1 MKIDENFNWK
11 QNIHDT
17 AIKLSSANAL
27 LYTIRIF
34 VNRHILRIN
43 YFAIFDTHLN
53 YANPIWGQN
62 LIAMSRIVILQK
74 KVLRIR
80 NFQSRNSH
88 SGPSFT
94 SKHIL
99 KLEDKILIENVLFT
113 NKSLNNLLPPIFKNW
128 FTFCSECSQF
138 SNSLI
143 YLPLIKYL
151 NHHIEPILS
160 GKIRSL

>member
-1 MKIDENFNWK
+1 MKIDENFHWK

-27 LYTIRIF
+27 LYTTRNF
-34 VNRHILRIN
+34 VNRHILRTN

-74 KVLRIR
+74 KVLRIM

-88 SGPSFT
+88 
-94 SKHIL
+94 
-99 KLEDKILIENVLFT
+99 
-113 NKSLNNLLPPIFKNW
+113 
-128 FTFCSECSQF
+128 
-138 SNSLI
+138 
-143 YLPLIKYL
+143 
-151 NHHIEPILS
+151 LS
-160 GKIRSL
+160 P